1 MKMSGTQ
8 NVVPQAGSKECLES
22 RGVNTVGVGFTSR
35 PLDSGGGQ
43 ISDLGLTSVAMDQIS
58 APQHG
63 ESGETLDLLT
73 ETSMDLGDI
82 DTEEEA
88 RLLGIQQSDSD
99 QVAKTMEELKLKKK
113 RLSGAQLKKRRRERR
128 EAAELAN
135 QTA

>member
-1 MKMSGTQ
+1 
-8 NVVPQAGSKECLES
+8 
-22 RGVNTVGVGFTSR
+22 
-35 PLDSGGGQ
+35 
-43 ISDLGLTSVAMDQIS
+43 MDQIS

-128 EAAELAN
+128 KAAELAN
-135 QTA
+135 